1 MFYLLILVYFLWLRS
16 IVLVESA
23 HMEKGV
29 WQVDTAGWMQ
39 RVKVKEGPAALSAMN
54 ARRNIQRAHIV
65 ALVLDAEEVS

>member
-1 MFYLLILVYFLWLRS
+1 
-16 IVLVESA
+16 
-23 HMEKGV
+23 MEKGV